1 MALRERS
8 GSRSVKGR
16 HRAAPAS
23 ARVAVPDQRTS
34 HRWTSVEAEEWAA
47 RRARWVERIPAPRRA
62 ADPVVIPGPRRAGDE
77 GGARGAVGG
86 ARIEAARVASAGLA
100 GARLATAML
109 ARATVRE
116 PGLRRAD
123 RAAARATV
131 RDSEPGVQEPTADP
145 WGRRPL
151 PVRYRPL
158 PRRRRRMTGLWILLA
173 VLLVATVGAIPSALR
188 DPAVRATANTG
199 GPAVENLGGGAG
211 GGGGPV
217 APAPAEFT
225 DQLPDGRA
233 QTAIDAALGQLGVPY
248 QWGGNGPG
256 AGDTG
261 FDCSG
266 LTAFAYAAAGIALP
280 RTAHTQYVAGPHVPA
295 DAPLQPGDLVFYG
308 SPSAVYHVGIYL
320 GDGKMVNAPN
330 YDQPVQVSHYR
341 WRGDEYLGATR
352 PAATGERRTG
362 LLEYLPEPRT
372 VEGWPR
378 SFDAPRATV
387 PAQRIQPS
395 DALPAESA
403 TAAASIAAASLSAE
417 GGAVE
422 RSPSTP
428 ATPAAGQPA
437 LTWTIPAARHQSVA
451 QAAPAPSAP
460 RVAAGLPA
468 PGAVASSPALEVAA
482 AATAPQVVDS
492 PVPQIAAPAASPV
505 AGSPVPQ
512 TAATATPPV
521 AAEAPAALSPQEPA
535 VAAGPP
541 GAAQGQAG
549 GTPPVPGAPGADP
562 VVDAVVGTLTLPSGT
577 IPLVAA
583 RLDLLGTPVVPA
595 PGTAALLDEGGAQLL
610 VLPTTVPVDDSVTVS
625 VDGADPRVRTV
636 VEAQTL
642 TAAQLAE
649 HVRTLPEGEFQ
660 IAAPAADGT
669 WSVAELE

>member
-8 GSRSVKGR
+8 SSRSVKGR

-23 ARVAVPDQRTS
+23 TRVAVPDQRTS
-34 HRWTSVEAEEWAA
+34 HRWTSVEAEERAA
-47 RRARWVERIPAPRRA
+47 RRARWAERIPAPRRA
-62 ADPVVIPGPRRAGDE
+62 ADPVLIPAPRRAVDE
-77 GGARGAVGG
+77 GGSRGALGG
-86 ARIEAARVASAGLA
+86 ARSDAARVASAGLA

-109 ARATVRE
+109 ARAMVRE
-116 PGLRRAD
+116 PELHRPG
-123 RAAARATV
+123 RAAARTTL
-131 RDSEPGVQEPTADP
+131 RDSRPGVQEPPADP

-158 PRRRRRMTGLWILLA
+158 PQRRRRMTGLWILLA
-173 VLLVATVGAIPSALR
+173 VLLVAAVGAIPSALR
-188 DPAVRATANTG
+188 DPAVRAAANTG
-199 GPAVENLGGGAG
+199 GSAVENLGGGAG
-211 GGGGPV
+211 GGGAPV

-248 QWGGNGPG
+248 QWGGDGPG

-308 SPSAVYHVGIYL
+308 SPSAVYHVGMYL

-378 SFDAPRATV
+378 SFDAPRAAA
-387 PAQRIQPS
+387 PLERIQPS
-395 DALPAESA
+395 AALPAESA

-422 RSPSTP
+422 RPSSTP
-428 ATPAAGQPA
+428 GTPTAGHPA
-437 LTWTIPAARHQSVA
+437 LTWPIPAARHQSA
-451 QAAPAPSAP
+451 PQAAPAPSAP

-468 PGAVASSPALEVAA
+468 RWPVASSPA
-482 AATAPQVVDS
+482 PQVADS
-492 PVPQIAAPAASPV
+492 PVPQVAAAPAASPV
-505 AGSPVPQ
+505 AHSAEPSS
-512 TAATATPPV
+512 AAAAAPPV
-521 AAEAPAALSPQEPA
+521 AAAALSPQEPA
-535 VAAGPP
+535 VAAAPP
-541 GAAQGQAG
+541 EAAQGPAG
-549 GTPPVPGAPGADP
+549 GTLAAAPTVPDAPGADP
-562 VVDAVVGTLTLPSGT
+562 VVDAVVGTLTLPTGT

-583 RLDLLGTPVVPA
+583 RLDLLGTPVAPA

-610 VLPTTVPVDDSVTVS
+610 VLPMTVPVDDSVTVS

-642 TAAQLAE
+642 TAAQLAD